1 MKLQRLNLRVIT
13 ATATKFCMVIGAAVL
28 IGLSN
33 SQPAIAA
40 TSAQPAYIPIDYT
53 ESDRTITLT
62 GQDMT
67 IEDVI
72 LIARRGA
79 RVALTDEARQR
90 AKDAHGLLMQG
101 AAEGMPIYWINRGA
115 GSAREVWMFRGSP
128 MEPENKK
135 LLEEQQLARF
145 QASAS
150 GGYPPEIHEEA
161 LVRAMMAI
169 RSNTLTY
176 EAASPGLTQM
186 LLDLLNHRI
195 TPVVNARG
203 SLGEGDLAI
212 VAQLGATMVGAGEV
226 YYRGER
232 MAAASAL
239 KMAGLEP
246 LAPFPADN
254 TALIST
260 NVYAIAHTALLIDE
274 ARQLLN
280 WVDLNHAMALNG
292 MNSSLTPISMPV
304 QTNRPYPWL
313 NWNAARIMDMV
324 SGSYLFDLDPTRI
337 IQDPESL
344 RASSIRQG
352 SAWQAWA
359 RLRDTTLIAMN
370 SSDHN
375 PAVRP
380 GLTPEDSPELSTPHF
395 MQYYVKGGALS
406 NGQSGYI
413 MSNANWDP
421 YPMANDIE
429 FFTIALANL
438 FVAVTQRIERF
449 SNTFF
454 TVVDDSDFLTREE
467 IMASRRSGGYLP
479 VALWQELMGHINPVA
494 PQGQAIVA
502 TVEDLE
508 AQTWL
513 KVTRA
518 RAAVDV
524 GMHLAAQDLLTAAH
538 WMKVRKAQ
546 DPSRSFGKAPTEAMG
561 ALQSVIPS
569 GQQATDRRATPVG
582 MIVYNFMRDTPAT
595 TFYPGGPQ
603 RPPGMTIPKAG
614 NN

>member
-1 MKLQRLNLRVIT
+1 MQLQKLKLRVIS
-13 ATATKFCMVIGAAVL
+13 ATATTFCMTVGAAVL
-28 IGLSN
+28 ISFAGSTL
-33 SQPAIAA
+33 AAAA
-40 TSAQPAYIPIDYT
+40 TSAQPAYIPIEYT

-62 GQDMT
+62 GHDMT
-67 IEDVI
+67 IEEVM
-72 LIARRGA
+72 LIARHGA
-79 RVALTDEARQR
+79 RVELSDEARQR
-90 AKDAHGLLMQG
+90 SRDAWGLLMQG
-101 AAEGMPIYWINRGA
+101 AAEGVSIYWFNRGA
-115 GSAREVWMFRGSP
+115 GSAREVWMFKGSP

-135 LLEEQQLARF
+135 KLEEQQLARF
-145 QASAS
+145 RWSAS
-150 GGYPPEIHEEA
+150 GGYPPEVGEEV

-203 SLGEGDLAI
+203 SLGEGDLTI
-212 VAQLGATMVGAGEV
+212 VAQLGAPMVGAGEV

-232 MAAASAL
+232 MPAARAL
-239 KMAGLEP
+239 KMAGLKP
-246 LAPFPADN
+246 LAPFPADT

-260 NVYAIAHTALLIDE
+260 NVYAIANTALLIDE

-324 SGSYLFDLDPTRI
+324 SGSYLFELDPDRI

-380 GLTPEDSPELSTPHF
+380 GLTPQDSPELSTPHF
-395 MQYYVKGGALS
+395 MQYYIKGGELS
-406 NGQSGYI
+406 NGKSGYI
-413 MSNANWDP
+413 LSNANWDP

-449 SNTFF
+449 SNPFF
-454 TVVDDSDFLTREE
+454 TVIEDPNRFNPGV
-467 IMASRRSGGYLP
+467 GGYLP

-518 RAAVDV
+518 RDAVDV
-524 GMHLAAQDLLTAAH
+524 GTHLAAQDLLTAAN
-538 WMKVRKAQ
+538 WMEIRKAQ
-546 DPSRSFGKAPTEAMG
+546 DASRSFGKAPTD
-561 ALQSVIPS
+561 AL
-569 GQQATDRRATPVG
+569 AALRAAVSSEQVAGRPARHVG
-582 MIVYNFMRDTPAT
+582 MITYDFMRETPAT
-595 TFYPGGPQ
+595 TFYPAGPQ
-603 RPPGMTIPKAG
+603 QPPGMTIPRAG

>member
-1 MKLQRLNLRVIT
+1 
-13 ATATKFCMVIGAAVL
+13 
-28 IGLSN
+28 
-33 SQPAIAA
+33 
-40 TSAQPAYIPIDYT
+40 
-53 ESDRTITLT
+53 
-62 GQDMT
+62 
-67 IEDVI
+67 
-72 LIARRGA
+72 
-79 RVALTDEARQR
+79 
-90 AKDAHGLLMQG
+90 
-101 AAEGMPIYWINRGA
+101 
-115 GSAREVWMFRGSP
+115 
-128 MEPENKK
+128 
-135 LLEEQQLARF
+135 
-145 QASAS
+145 
-150 GGYPPEIHEEA
+150 
-161 LVRAMMAI
+161 
-169 RSNTLTY
+169 
-176 EAASPGLTQM
+176 
-186 LLDLLNHRI
+186 
-195 TPVVNARG
+195 VVNARG
-203 SLGEGDLAI
+203 SLGEGDLGI
-212 VAQLGATMVGAGEV
+212 VAQLGAPMVGAGEV

-232 MAAASAL
+232 MSAANAL
-239 KMAGLEP
+239 KMAGLKP
-246 LAPFPADN
+246 LAPFPADT

-260 NVYAIAHTALLIDE
+260 NAYAVANTALLIDE
-274 ARQLLN
+274 ARQLLD

-324 SGSYLFDLDPTRI
+324 RGSYLFEADPDRI

-380 GLTPEDSPELSTPHF
+380 GLTPEDSPELSTPWF
-395 MQYYVKGGALS
+395 MQYYIKGGELS
-406 NGQSGYI
+406 NGKSGYI

-449 SNTFF
+449 SNPFF
-454 TVVDDSDFLTREE
+454 TVIENPNRWTPGV
-467 IMASRRSGGYLP
+467 GGYLP

-524 GMHLAAQDLLTAAH
+524 GMHLAAQDLQTAAN
-538 WMKVRKAQ
+538 WMEIRKAQ
-546 DPSRSFGKAPTEAMG
+546 DASRSFGKAPTA
-561 ALQSVIPS
+561 ALKALRAAVPS
-569 GQQATDRRATPVG
+569 GRGGDRPARHIG
-582 MIVYNFMRDTPAT
+582 MITYDFMRETPAT

-603 RPPGMTIPKAG
+603 QPPGMTIPKAG
-614 NN
+614 SD